1 MIKHKLILF
10 SLLLFF
16 IAGGLKAQTSLSVA
30 ENFMVKDTDGQTHH
44 LFDILDEG
52 KIAVLTF
59 FTTT

>member
-1 MIKHKLILF
+1 MIKHKFILTSF
-10 SLLLFF
+10 LLLFL
-16 IAGGLKAQTSLSVA
+16 AVGLQAQTSLSVA